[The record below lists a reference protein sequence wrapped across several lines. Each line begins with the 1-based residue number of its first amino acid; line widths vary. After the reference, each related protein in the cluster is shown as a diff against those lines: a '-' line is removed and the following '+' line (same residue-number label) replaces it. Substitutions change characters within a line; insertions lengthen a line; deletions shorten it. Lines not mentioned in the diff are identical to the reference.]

1 MVARRAPARHHHQM
15 RVVVTSNNAVRL
27 SFLKALLMD
36 AGLVPIVLDQHASI
50 MDGSI
55 GAIQQRLMV
64 ADEDYDRARRVLS
77 DSGEC

>member
-1 MVARRAPARHHHQM
+1 MQ
-15 RVVVTSNNAVRL
+15 VVVTSNNAVRL

-36 AGLVPIVLDQHASI
+36 AGIVPIVLDQHASI
-50 MDGSI
+50 MDGSV

-64 ADEDYDRARRVLS
+64 PDEDYSKAKRILS

>member
-1 MVARRAPARHHHQM
+1 M

-36 AGLVPIVLDQHASI
+36 AGLAPVVLDEHASI

-55 GAIQQRLMV
+55 GAIQRRLMV
-64 ADEDYDRARRVLS
+64 PDEDYAKAKRILS
-77 DSGEC
+77 DSGES

>member
-1 MVARRAPARHHHQM
+1 M

-36 AGLVPIVLDQHASI
+36 AGIIPIVLDEHASI
-50 MDGSI
+50 MDGSV

-64 ADEDYDRARRVLS
+64 PDEDYAKAKRVLS
-77 DSGEC
+77 DSGES

>member
-1 MVARRAPARHHHQM
+1 M

-36 AGLVPIVLDQHASI
+36 AGLAPVVLDEHASI

-77 DSGEC
+77 DCGEC